1 MNGAHECKQKFGDSA
16 QWQNAN
22 EKRDRARGRAGEW
35 VGGGGSVEMETR
47 SDRLL
52 SNRKRQRKSVHRMPV
67 ILMSQKKNRVDWYIL
82 NLIKV
87 GS

>member
-22 EKRDRARGRAGEW
+22 EKRDRARGRAGKW
-35 VGGGGSVEMETR
+35 VGGSVEMETR
-47 SDRLL
+47 SDRVL